1 MALAPSHRAHH
12 QSALAAELVV
22 GVPSAADA
30 PSAAQLAEI
39 LENYFAAHPAAALLE
54 DGRVLFDMR
63 LARYSVTES
72 HGRCLFQLWSEER
85 NLMRTVVEIQQRA
98 QCLRVMTR
106 RMGVAKLQALELVPT
121 SDRRTPTARDSM
133 RRNYQRLLERV
144 LTRTFLGSKVD
155 GLRSA
160 MDLEHSFGPAYIRG
174 HLLRGTAAE
183 AIIGVSAAESASTI
197 DGILTLGILW
207 LDHCRQ
213 KSDARRHFGGLKV
226 IVPRGTGVPG
236 DRSSSLGWRGAFRTT
251 AERMA
256 WLNHSA
262 ANFQLFTLDE
272 RSEELEPVDFRDSGN
287 QTARL
292 VHAFS
297 PESVLARCQSGIDTV
312 LQLLPAN
319 AKARMEIHP
328 RSATEVGLILHGLEF
343 ARVRRGANSHSF
355 AGEHQEI
362 TFGAGANETSLTD
375 ETQDLCRELC
385 VRLFASRH
393 RDGTHNDP
401 LFRIQPERWLE
412 SEFRAGL
419 SDLLPS
425 LRGDQLYS
433 QVPALSSGDRG
444 MLDLLTLDRNGRLVV
459 IELKADEDLH
469 LPLQALDY
477 WIRVRALNADRQR
490 IGGSDRPL
498 SAFEREGYFPGAEIS
513 ELPPRLLLAAP
524 ALRIHP
530 ANLPVLRYLSP
541 EVDWELIALSEH
553 WRHELQVVFRKR
565 PTDANS

>member
-1 MALAPSHRAHH
+1 VS
-12 QSALAAELVV
+12 SAV
-22 GVPSAADA
+22 DA
-30 PSAAQLAEI
+30 PSAAKLAEI
-39 LENYFAAHPAAALLE
+39 LEDYLATHPAAALLE

-72 HGRCLFQLWSEER
+72 HDRCLFQLWSEER
-85 NLMRTVVEIQQRA
+85 NLMRAVVEIQPRA

-106 RMGVAKLQALELVPT
+106 RMGVLKPQALELVPS
-121 SDRRTPTARDSM
+121 SDRRTPTARDSA
-133 RRNYQRLLERV
+133 RRNYQRLLDRV
-144 LTRTFLGSKVD
+144 LTRAFIGSNVD

-174 HLLRGTAAE
+174 RMLRGTAAE
-183 AIIGVSAAESASTI
+183 AIIGVSEAESASTI

-213 KSDARRHFGGLKV
+213 KADARRHFGGLKV
-226 IVPRGTGVPG
+226 IVPRG
-236 DRSSSLGWRGAFRTT
+236 AERTT

-256 WLNHSA
+256 WLNHA
-262 ANFQLFTLDE
+262 AADFQLFTLDE
-272 RSEELEPVDFRDSGN
+272 RSEELESVDFRDTGN

-292 VHAFS
+292 MHAFS
-297 PESVLARCQSGIDTV
+297 PESALERCRPGIDKVLA
-312 LQLLPAN
+312 LLPPN
-319 AKARMEIHP
+319 AKTRIEIRP
-328 RSATEVGLILHGLEF
+328 RSATDVGLLLHGLEF
-343 ARVRRGANSHSF
+343 ARVRHGAGAHSF
-355 AGEHQEI
+355 AREQEV
-362 TFGAGANETSLTD
+362 TFGAGANETPLTA
-375 ETQDLCRELC
+375 ETEDLCRELC
-385 VRLFASRH
+385 ARLFLSRH
-393 RDGTHNDP
+393 RDGAHKDP
-401 LFRIQPERWLE
+401 LFRMQPERWLE

-444 MLDLLTLDRNGRLVV
+444 MLDLLTVDRNGRLVV

-490 IGGSDRPL
+490 TPGSDRPL
-498 SAFEREGYFPGAEIS
+498 SAFAREGYFPGAEIS
-513 ELPPRLLLAAP
+513 PFAPRLLLAAP

-530 ANLPVLRYLSP
+530 ANLPVLRYIST
-541 EVDWELIALSEH
+541 EVDWDLIALSEH
-553 WRHELQVVFRKR
+553 WRQQLQIVFRKHS
-565 PTDANS
+565 TDPRS